1 MIIPEKGT
9 PTTTF
14 THFLDPS
21 MIETLKLL
29 QEEGFIETVQGMG
42 SQVSRQ
48 AHFDFPVSQLT
59 SYQEIVKASGLRS
72 ETNVIRLEK
81 ISIDEKGAKKTGFP
95 LHRLV
100 WKVTRQRVVDG
111 VASVLDI
118 DYLDRELIPGLTKE
132 IAQHSIYHY
141 IEEDLKLQIG
151 YAKKEILI
159 SPIDNRDKILLDLGK
174 D

>member
-14 THFLDPS
+14 THFLAPS

-42 SQVSRQ
+42 SQICGQ

-59 SYQEIVKASGLRS
+59 SYQEIVKASGLCS

-81 ISIDEKGAKKTGFP
+81 ISIDEKGAKKNRFP
-95 LHRLV
+95 PSPFGLESNPA
-100 WKVTRQRVVDG
+100 T
-111 VASVLDI
+111 ASGWRRFCLR
-118 DYLDRELIPGLTKE
+118 Y
-132 IAQHSIYHY
+132 
-141 IEEDLKLQIG
+141 
-151 YAKKEILI
+151 
-159 SPIDNRDKILLDLGK
+159 
-174 D
+174 

>member
-1 MIIPEKGT
+1 MVAPSLRKFLISTKRFKARVGHDYSRKGT

-14 THFLDPS
+14 THFLAPS
-21 MIETLKLL
+21 MIESLKLL
-29 QEEGFIETVQGMG
+29 QEEGFIKTVQGMG
-42 SQVSRQ
+42 SQISRQ

-100 WKVTRQRVVDG
+100 WKVTRQRVVDR

-118 DYLDRELIPGLTKE
+118 DYLDRELIPGLTR
-132 IAQHSIYHY
+132 
-141 IEEDLKLQIG
+141 KLPSTLSSNI
-151 YAKKEILI
+151 
-159 SPIDNRDKILLDLGK
+159 
-174 D
+174 